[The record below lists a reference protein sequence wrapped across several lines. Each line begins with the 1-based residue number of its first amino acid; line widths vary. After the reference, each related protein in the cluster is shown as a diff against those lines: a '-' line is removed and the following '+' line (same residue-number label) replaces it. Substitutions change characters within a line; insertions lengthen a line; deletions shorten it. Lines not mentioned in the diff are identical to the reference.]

1 QDSAEQTLEG
11 LTIVATGSLST
22 FTRDGIKEAILSA
35 GGKAASSV
43 SKKTDYVVAG
53 DNAGSKL
60 DKAESLGVPVLDED
74 RFRTLLETGSLD
86 LALSDLLAGRRREYI
101 SDPDGSTVWLCTHS

>member
-1 QDSAEQTLEG
+1 LEG

-35 GGKAASSV
+35 GGTAASSV

-53 DNAGSKL
+53 DSAGSKL
-60 DKAESLGVPVLDED
+60 DRAESRGVPVLDAD
-74 RFRTLLETGSLD
+74 RFRTRVETGSRD
-86 LALSDLLAGRRREYI
+86 GALSDPLAGRRREYI
-101 SDPDGSTVWLCTHS
+101 SDRDGSTVWLCTHS